1 MNKKTHDTLSFPS
14 KIVSSAI
21 LLTFLTV
28 VWMGWVIFE
37 ASRFAELT
45 RTNFLILERLH
56 GEILQYDE
64 VLTMSARMAAVTG
77 KKSWIDR
84 YLHYEPLLD
93 EAIKG
98 AINLSQSSDMVE
110 AARKTD
116 IANVELVRMEHRSF
130 ELVEEGHLEEAQ
142 ALLSGHVYEQQKAVY
157 ANGMRSLLKLLND
170 IVNER
175 ISDQQNKNSLSIG
188 AVFSFF
194 CITLITW
201 IVVFRSVSQWR
212 DELEYKVIERTAE
225 LKEEITE
232 RKRAEDQT
240 KASLKEKEVLLREIH
255 HRVKNNLQ
263 VISSM
268 LSLQASTETDNRSLK
283 ALEESQ
289 RRVKV
294 MARIHENLH
303 QSDDLSSIYAR
314 DYLNTIVEDTI
325 ASSGDDRQRISS
337 RLDVDDIIFDVD
349 CAIACGQ
356 IVSELLSN
364 SLKYA
369 FPNDQSGN
377 IKVSLHRRDGGRIEL
392 TVADDG
398 KGFPDNFDLE
408 QAKTL
413 GMRLVH
419 ALAMQLSGV
428 VKIDGSGGT
437 RVQIAFPEN
446 PS

>member
-303 QSDDLSSIYAR
+303 QSDDLSSIDAR

-364 SLKYA
+364 SQKHA
-369 FPNDQSGN
+369 FPNGQSGN

-398 KGFPDNFDLE
+398 KGLPDNFDLE
-408 QAKTL
+408 QAETL

>member
-45 RTNFLILERLH
+45 RTNFLTLERLH

-142 ALLSGHVYEQQKAVY
+142 ALLSGDVYEQQKAVY

-175 ISDQQNKNSLSIG
+175 ISDQQNKNALSIG

-232 RKRAEDQT
+232 RKRAEDQI

-364 SLKYA
+364 SQKHA
-369 FPNDQSGN
+369 FPNGQSGN

-398 KGFPDNFDLE
+398 KGLPDNFDLE
-408 QAKTL
+408 QAETL

-437 RVQIAFPEN
+437 RVQITFQEN

>member
-413 GMRLVH
+413 GMKLVH